1 MLRINDVAQVG
12 EERYRVL
19 TISGSFFTWIN
30 IDSAKAFPEMVTL
43 ANIEQWAFDE
53 SLKRVE
59 DPFSYLASI
68 VVQQGTKA
76 QKIRDNRYQL
86 IAPLL
91 VNEDIYYRN
100 GRGPLVQTR
109 SEQTSTPR
117 KTLYRHLRQY
127 WQLSLIHI

>member
-76 QKIRDNRYQL
+76 QQIRDNRYQL

-91 VNEDIYYRN
+91 VNEDIYYR
-100 GRGPLVQTR
+100 R
-109 SEQTSTPR
+109 SEERRVGKECRSR
-117 KTLYRHLRQY
+117 
-127 WQLSLIHI
+127 

>member
-19 TISGSFFTWIN
+19 TISGSFIIWVN
-30 IDSAKAFPEMVTL
+30 IDSAKAFSEVVTI
-43 ANIEQWAFDE
+43 ADIEQWTLDE

-59 DPFSYLASI
+59 DPFSYLAS
-68 VVQQGTKA
+68 VAVQQGTKA

-91 VNEDIYYRN
+91 VDEEIYYRS
-100 GRGPLVQTR
+100 GRGPLVQAR
-109 SEQTSTPR
+109 SEETSTP
-117 KTLYRHLRQY
+117 
-127 WQLSLIHI
+127 